1 MSEFRLADEAAE
13 EILAFL
19 GLTYEIDLWSH
30 EVPTSLIHL
39 SECDQD
45 VLSELYVS
53 YLMPTARS
61 IWWQPNYYG
70 IKERLMVDKKEK
82 RATTKKNGVVE
93 RKDVVTK
100 RLLGKK
106 YPLLENKAWRQC
118 HAKASKV
125 LRIWRKDLSRLFPE
139 LRPDDYVPED
149 ELADESADELAG
161 EDEVTISTSNRGSKR
176 KAEAAAE
183 PKPKK
188 LKTITAAPPKSPHE
202 SKPVWQTSTPSQ
214 RCAISFLITPP
225 QSGGNSPVLG
235 DLDDFDDTD
244 DEAPL
249 PMGRRRGC
257 PVRTLERTPPPISC
271 PPPSAALP
279 IRAMFSKPGA
289 ALKQEP
295 DTSEDEDED
304 ILPMGR
310 RRGRPIRTLERT
322 TPAISCPLTT
332 TNLPIRA
339 ISSKPVEAPK
349 KQDPA
354 KPDDEIEFVS
364 KAVYEAA
371 VAGRQKTERKI
382 KKLGKKIKSLSKMI
396 EKLNE
401 DIQA

>member
-82 RATTKKNGVVE
+82 RATTKKHGVVE

-139 LRPDDYVPED
+139 LRPDD
-149 ELADESADELAG
+149 
-161 EDEVTISTSNRGSKR
+161 
-176 KAEAAAE
+176 
-183 PKPKK
+183 
-188 LKTITAAPPKSPHE
+188 
-202 SKPVWQTSTPSQ
+202 
-214 RCAISFLITPP
+214 
-225 QSGGNSPVLG
+225 
-235 DLDDFDDTD
+235 
-244 DEAPL
+244 
-249 PMGRRRGC
+249 
-257 PVRTLERTPPPISC
+257 
-271 PPPSAALP
+271 
-279 IRAMFSKPGA
+279 
-289 ALKQEP
+289 
-295 DTSEDEDED
+295 
-304 ILPMGR
+304 
-310 RRGRPIRTLERT
+310 
-322 TPAISCPLTT
+322 
-332 TNLPIRA
+332 
-339 ISSKPVEAPK
+339 
-349 KQDPA
+349 
-354 KPDDEIEFVS
+354 
-364 KAVYEAA
+364 
-371 VAGRQKTERKI
+371 
-382 KKLGKKIKSLSKMI
+382 
-396 EKLNE
+396 
-401 DIQA
+401 

>member
-1 MSEFRLADEAAE
+1 MQMSEFRLVDEAAE

-19 GLTYEIDLWSH
+19 GLTYEIDLWNH
-30 EVPTSLIHL
+30 EVSASLMHL

-45 VLSELYVS
+45 ILSELYVS

-61 IWWQPNYYG
+61 IWWQPNYYD

-82 RATTKKNGVVE
+82 RVTTKKNGVVE
-93 RKDVVTK
+93 RKEVITK

-118 HAKASKV
+118 HAKVSEV

-139 LRPDDYVPED
+139 LRPDDYLSE
-149 ELADESADELAG
+149 DELAG
-161 EDEVTISTSNRGSKR
+161 EDEVTVSMSIRGRKR

-235 DLDDFDDTD
+235 NLDDLDGSDDD
-244 DEAPL
+244 D
-249 PMGRRRGC
+249 
-257 PVRTLERTPPPISC
+257 PV
-271 PPPSAALP
+271 
-279 IRAMFSKPGA
+279 
-289 ALKQEP
+289 
-295 DTSEDEDED
+295 
-304 ILPMGR
+304 PMGR
-310 RRGRPIRTLERT
+310 RRGRPIRTLEGTPPTTSCPPLATVLPIRAMSSKTAVALKQEPETSEDEDEDILTMGRRRGRPIRTPERT
-322 TPAISCPLTT
+322 TPAISCPMT

-339 ISSKPVEAPK
+339 MSSKPADAPK
-349 KQDPA
+349 KQHPA
-354 KPDDEIEFVS
+354 TPDDEIEFVS